1 MQQSDYI
8 TTLFEG
14 HSDPSKVTIA
24 FTLAV
29 NALNKG
35 HSATIV
41 LMLNAVELGRPEAMA
56 DINIGQPFESVADL
70 LDCFLDKGG
79 QLAVCKSCLIHNGFT
94 ETDMDPRFPIITG
107 GDVVD
112 LVMAAKGTMQ
122 IT

>member
-1 MQQSDYI
+1 MQYDYV

-14 HSDPSKVTIA
+14 HSQPNKVTIA

-41 LMLNAVELGRPEAMA
+41 LMLNAVELGKPGAMM
-56 DINIGQPFESVADL
+56 DINIGQPFEPVANL
-70 LDCFLDKGG
+70 LTCFLDKGG
-79 QLAVCKSCLIHNGFT
+79 TLAVCKSCLLHNGLT
-94 ETDMDPRFPIITG
+94 EADIDTRFPIITG